1 MENRIIG
8 NYQNEEDEKRIV
20 SCIDGICTHLR
31 PKQGVAD
38 IAGAGF
44 KSAVMDFAKF
54 TRIADLESIGKP
66 NRKINN
72 TLPDIASDPGKL
84 SILVDPFI
92 EACQKEQV
100 GLPVAYAPYLPRDTV
115 HTDLNER
122 LEELA
127 VESIKLCSKSKSE
140 YIVIRQLFA
149 GIPYGKEWEVNK
161 AFYLRL
167 APIAK
172 ENNVRIL
179 LENQCKDVGGHLV
192 RGICTDGVRAA
203 KWIDDLNEA
212 AGEERFG
219 FCMDIGASNVCG
231 LNMYDFAL
239 DLGER
244 IKAVIIR
251 ENDGD
256 QERSILPFTQTPQTD
271 YLSLF
276 RGLRKI
282 GYNGYLLMFFGA
294 TAGSSSPI
302 IRPEVIHFAK
312 TVGDYF
318 KWQID
323 IENLIRRYPK
333 RVLFGAG
340 NMCRN
345 YMKCYGEDF
354 PPLFTCDN
362 NQKLWGSEFC
372 GLEVKPPEAL
382 KGLPEDCVI
391 FICNVYYREI
401 QQQLRDMGVKNP
413 IEFFNDEYMPS
424 FYFNRLEDVKS

>member
-1 MENRIIG
+1 MSDKVIG
-8 NYQNEEDEKRIV
+8 NYRSEEDEKKIV
-20 SCIDGICTHLR
+20 SSIGGICSNIR
-31 PKQGVAD
+31 PKQGVMD
-38 IAGAGF
+38 IAAAGF
-44 KSAVMDFAKF
+44 KSALMDFAKF
-54 TRIADLESIGKP
+54 TRIGDLESIGKP
-66 NRKINN
+66 NRKVNN
-72 TLPDIASDPGKL
+72 TLPDIAMDPSKL
-84 SILVDPFI
+84 SILSIPFI
-92 EACQKEQV
+92 EACQKNKVE
-100 GLPVAYAPYLPRDTV
+100 LPIALAPYLPRNTE

-122 LEELA
+122 IEELA
-127 VESIKLCSKSKSE
+127 VESIRLCAKSGSK
-140 YIVIRQLFA
+140 YIVIRQLFS

-161 AFYLRL
+161 EFYLRL
-167 APIAK
+167 APIAR
-172 ENNVRIL
+172 ENNVMIL

-192 RGICTDGVRAA
+192 RGVCTDGVYAS
-203 KWIDDLNEA
+203 KWVDDLNEA

-219 FCMDIGASNVCG
+219 FCMDIGACNICG
-231 LNMYDFAL
+231 MNMYDFIV
-239 DLGER
+239 DLRDR
-244 IKAVIIR
+244 IKVVIIR

-256 QERSILPFTQTPQTD
+256 TEKNILPFTQLPQTD

-282 GYNGYLLMFFGA
+282 GYNGYILIFFGN
-294 TAGSSSPI
+294 TAGAASPI
-302 IRPEVIHFAK
+302 IRPEIIHFAK

-323 IENLIRRYPK
+323 IENLIRKYSN

-345 YMKCYGEDF
+345 YLKCYGEEF

-362 NQKLWGSEFC
+362 NQKLWNTEFC
-372 GLEVKPPEAL
+372 GLQVRPPEAL
-382 KGLPEDCVI
+382 KDLPDDCVI

-424 FYFNRLEDVKS
+424 FYFNRLEDIRS